1 MSSTIQPPKCNKFL
15 SRAGI
20 LVIFFLLTSLS
31 LNGQVYSS
39 QGNARSLVPKSGE
52 RYVTDE
58 YGTIRMYV
66 NVWGHVNRP
75 GSYLVYDGIDLA
87 TLLSQSGGPK
97 NGANYRKVMLFREQP
112 DKKGNMVYEINLEDF
127 IQTGNRTEF
136 VEVLPND
143 TIIIKQEFIS
153 VIFSQASTLNT
164 LMSMLNLYLSISIN
178 SSR

>member
-1 MSSTIQPPKCNKFL
+1 MSFTTQTPKYTTFL
-15 SRAGI
+15 SRAGL
-20 LVIFFLLTSLS
+20 LVILFLMTSLS
-31 LNGQVYSS
+31 LSGQIYSS
-39 QGNARSLVPKSGE
+39 QGSARSLVPKSGE

-112 DKKGNMVYEINLEDF
+112 DKDGNMVYEINLEDF
-127 IQTGNRTEF
+127 IRTGNRIEF
-136 VEVLPND
+136 VEILPND
-143 TIIIKQEFIS
+143 TIMIKQEFIS
-153 VIFSQASTLNT
+153 AVFSKASTLNT